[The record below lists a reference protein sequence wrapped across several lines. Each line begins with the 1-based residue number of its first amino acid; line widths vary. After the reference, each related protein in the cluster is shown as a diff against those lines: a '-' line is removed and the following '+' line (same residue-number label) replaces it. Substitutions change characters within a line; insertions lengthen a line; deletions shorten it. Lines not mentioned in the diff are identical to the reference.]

1 MQTHNGRFKTSS
13 NGFPSV
19 PLLTVTDLQQKW
31 GKIAEK
37 VADDMYKTTPLT
49 AFCKK
54 MTNTKD
60 TTEAASPAG
69 LTHDEGTNILQLFVK
84 GFPESGLAY
93 EKKGREMK
101 NIDKNDESDVLNTL
115 LDIDVQ
121 SHSTESID
129 SLISIE
135 ENMTCSLLKSFLRR
149 SFHPDNF
156 TMIDREIM
164 EFIGPLEKDLQ
175 LHFEINV
182 KVSEYESLKICT
194 RTIEQRV
201 SSQWKKERSRRITS
215 SSAYSVYTYYTNQ
228 PDKNKNWKSKIL
240 SMVTPKHLSTPAIV
254 HGIRC
259 ESKAI
264 AAYERDYRKNVWSC
278 GFVIP
283 PHISWLGCSPDGIVI
298 NEGRIIEIKCPK
310 EGEKS
315 LCDLI
320 DFLPYFTRLNV
331 LKKNHQYYAQLQL
344 TMFITKCRVAE

>member
-1 MQTHNGRFKTSS
+1 MASNAINSSMMTVNLQLADIFQYVGGGSRLIVEGERVFQANHLLLVGVQTVHEDGFTIFATCLKSSSPRADPHKISIRTRPSFEKWSFQCSCKTGMGKTHNGRFKTSS
-13 NGFPSV
+13 NVFPSV

-54 MTNTKD
+54 ITNTKD

-135 ENMTCSLLKSFLRR
+135 ENMTCSLLKSIAF
-149 SFHPDNF
+149 S
-156 TMIDREIM
+156 
-164 EFIGPLEKDLQ
+164 PLE
-175 LHFEINV
+175 
-182 KVSEYESLKICT
+182 
-194 RTIEQRV
+194 
-201 SSQWKKERSRRITS
+201 
-215 SSAYSVYTYYTNQ
+215 
-228 PDKNKNWKSKIL
+228 
-240 SMVTPKHLSTPAIV
+240 
-254 HGIRC
+254 
-259 ESKAI
+259 
-264 AAYERDYRKNVWSC
+264 
-278 GFVIP
+278 
-283 PHISWLGCSPDGIVI
+283 
-298 NEGRIIEIKCPK
+298 
-310 EGEKS
+310 
-315 LCDLI
+315 
-320 DFLPYFTRLNV
+320 
-331 LKKNHQYYAQLQL
+331 
-344 TMFITKCRVAE
+344 